1 MGAEFFEVHGYP
13 SLFSSRDERSE
24 GYRARRKI
32 FDVSKKPKE
41 RASHDEKSECCGVR
55 AENSDA
61 SFVWVPDEL
70 SNVSHFASKQQSE
83 ISSPTEVY
91 FVRGRAISGF
101 SGFLGIFC
109 YFFAG
114 GEDSPSS
121 ILKIRRWNQHRVRC
135 GLVQNLKMSKK
146 SGDLRKISQNFFSF
160 YFHFSFYFSFY
171 FHFIMH
177 FSCISLKK
185 FNDF

>member
-1 MGAEFFEVHGYP
+1 M
-13 SLFSSRDERSE
+13 
-24 GYRARRKI
+24 
-32 FDVSKKPKE
+32 E

-83 ISSPTEVY
+83 RSAPTEVY
-91 FVRGRAISGF
+91 FRRKRAISGF
-101 SGFLGIFC
+101 FRFLGIFC

-121 ILKIRRWNQHRVRC
+121 ILKIRRWNQQRVRC
-135 GLVQNLKMSKK
+135 GLRQNLKMSKK
-146 SGDLRKISQNFFSF
+146 SGDLRHHVLGRHWRPSFFGAFFGFTRAKTHRSR
-160 YFHFSFYFSFY
+160 
-171 FHFIMH
+171 
-177 FSCISLKK
+177 LKMK
-185 FNDF
+185 EPHETSAIFEKSASKNP